1 MHRTES
7 GRGLM
12 ATSQLL
18 VPIFCGGLVAW
29 ALLMARRLFL
39 KCSARRPDSQL
50 TALVGRLDLEQ
61 GDDQRS
67 DTIRRSTA
75 RHGATAPPSIE
86 FEAQPKSFGLRE

>member
-1 MHRTES
+1 M
-7 GRGLM
+7 
-12 ATSQLL
+12 
-18 VPIFCGGLVAW
+18 
-29 ALLMARRLFL
+29 
-39 KCSARRPDSQL
+39 